1 MKIKIKITIAAILL
15 FGAIVL
21 NSCHKKRGMVPCP
34 SYSQIEM
41 GINNSNSE
49 IVKPA

>member
-1 MKIKIKITIAAILL
+1 MKIKIAIAVILL

-34 SYSQIEM
+34 SYGQVEM
-41 GINNSNSE
+41 SIDNNSL
-49 IVKPA
+49 IVSNE